1 MSMSRNVSKNFAF
14 IAVSNLLAP
23 IFSLVLVLAIGRI
36 QGVEALGKYSLLMSV
51 FVFGMSAAGFGLP
64 VVITRESAQAPL
76 SKSKPGH
83 PRRGLVPRLGRRR

>member
-36 QGVEALGKYSLLMSV
+36 QGV
-51 FVFGMSAAGFGLP
+51 
-64 VVITRESAQAPL
+64 
-76 SKSKPGH
+76 
-83 PRRGLVPRLGRRR
+83 